1 MEASQASEAGS
12 IPVARSSPAR
22 PRAGRFCYAHFAPTV
37 DRMRRDNRRNTLPAR
52 VGARGSGTKLAP
64 HEPHGAT
71 SGTKLTPREP
81 HGATSGTKLSPRE
94 LGPAVPVQN
103 SPCTPKISQFGAF
116 CSCWESFIPF
126 LLPTSRAWRILS
138 RYHQQQ
144 DRHATTPGT
153 KLAQQ
158 AQKRRIWGVLSAQ
171 GELFRT
177 RHDNYAKSNRSR
189 PLRRTHIVH
198 VKPPAPM
205 LSFGSKLLKPTTPLR
220 ASPS

>member
-12 IPVARSSPAR
+12 IPVARSAPPGHAPGGFVMPTSHP
-22 PRAGRFCYAHFAPTV
+22 PSTECGRTI
-37 DRMRRDNRRNTLPAR
+37 
-52 VGARGSGTKLAP
+52 
-64 HEPHGAT
+64 GAT
-71 SGTKLTPREP
+71 
-81 HGATSGTKLSPRE
+81 LSPRE

-103 SPCTPKISQFGAF
+103 SPCTPHTVPVPVQNSPSTPKIPQFGAF
-116 CSCWESFIPF
+116 YAHRANFVPF
-126 LLPTSRAWRILS
+126 LSPTSRAWRILS

-171 GELFRT
+171 GELFRA
-177 RHDNYAKSNRSR
+177 RHGNYSKSKRSR

-198 VKPPAPM
+198 VKPPARM

>member
-1 MEASQASEAGS
+1 MNCG
-12 IPVARSSPAR
+12 RSSSVEWKLPKLQRRVRFPSPA
-22 PRAGRFCYAHFAPTV
+22 PPPPGRAPSGFVMPTSHPPSTECGRTI
-37 DRMRRDNRRNTLPAR
+37 
-52 VGARGSGTKLAP
+52 
-64 HEPHGAT
+64 GAT
-71 SGTKLTPREP
+71 
-81 HGATSGTKLSPRE
+81 LSPRE
-94 LGPAVPVQN
+94 LRPAVPVQN
-103 SPCTPKISQFGAF
+103 SPSSSCTVPLPVQNSPSTPKIFQFGAF
-116 CSCWESFIPF
+116 YAHRANFVPF
-126 LLPTSRAWRILS
+126 LSPTSRAWRILS

-198 VKPPAPM
+198 VKPPARM

>member
-12 IPVARSSPAR
+12 IPVARSTPAR

-37 DRMRRDNRRNTLPAR
+37 YRMRRDNRRNTLPAR
-52 VGARGSGTKLAP
+52 A
-64 HEPHGAT
+64 
-71 SGTKLTPREP
+71 
-81 HGATSGTKLSPRE
+81 
-94 LGPAVPVQN
+94 GPAVPVQN
-103 SPCTPKISQFGAF
+103 SPCTPHTVPVPVQNSPSTPKISQFGAF
-116 CSCWESFIPF
+116 YAHRANFVPF
-126 LLPTSRAWRILS
+126 LSPTSRAWRILS

-171 GELFRT
+171 GELFRA
-177 RHDNYAKSNRSR
+177 RHGNYSKSKRSR
-189 PLRRTHIVH
+189 PLRCTHIVH
-198 VKPPAPM
+198 VKPPARM

>member
-37 DRMRRDNRRNTLPAR
+37 YRMRRDNRRNTLPAR

-71 SGTKLTPREP
+71 SGTKLT
-81 HGATSGTKLSPRE
+81 PRE

-126 LLPTSRAWRILS
+126 LLPTSRAWRVFS
-138 RYHQQQ
+138 RTNTSTTTGTKE
-144 DRHATTPGT
+144 TTPPHNTQSHAMKDYPPTLHTQHDAMKHLPPSTPQTT
-153 KLAQQ
+153 KIRPFSPCRGELSFTTHTTHPRQGDISFNQ
-158 AQKRRIWGVLSAQ
+158 RLCQQKRPKQDLHH
-171 GELFRT
+171 FR
-177 RHDNYAKSNRSR
+177 
-189 PLRRTHIVH
+189 
-198 VKPPAPM
+198 
-205 LSFGSKLLKPTTPLR
+205 
-220 ASPS
+220 